1 MILTGM
7 LPGLSGSDPVMSV
20 IEQGEM
26 RLREG
31 KFEAARETF
40 ERAMGWAAAAF
51 GQTSTRFA
59 RANDDMAAVCL
70 AQKKYDEAERFA
82 RRSIAAYQAAFGGES
97 RCVARVLGLLG
108 DVHFQRGKLNEARA
122 AYARSLSAFEYC
134 DGTSNTVE
142 RGCAMRALGRC
153 LIAMG
158 REREAKPYMV
168 KSFRILQLAYGKRRQ
183 FTPLDRDERPRIS
196 GAIAI

>member
-1 MILTGM
+1 MIVTGM
-7 LPGLSGSDPVMSV
+7 LPGLSGIDPVTSV
-20 IEQGEM
+20 IEQGEIH
-26 RLREG
+26 LRAG
-31 KFEAARETF
+31 KFEAARDTF
-40 ERAMGWAAAAF
+40 ERAIDWAAAAF
-51 GQTSTRFA
+51 GQSSTRFA

-82 RRSIAAYQAAFGGES
+82 KRSIAAYKAAFGCES
-97 RCVARVLGLLG
+97 RCVARVFGLLG
-108 DVHFQRGKLNEARA
+108 DVHFQRGRLNEARA
-122 AYARSLSAFEYC
+122 AYARSLSAFEFC
-134 DGTSNTVE
+134 DGKSNTVE

-168 KSFRILQLAYGKRRQ
+168 RSFRILQLAYGKRRP
-183 FTPLDRDERPRIS
+183 FMPLDRDESPRIS